1 MAAAKILA
9 AACFGAK
16 ESDPDMH
23 ALHKAEWPVMAAE
36 TFCLFMIAIALL
48 SGNLAFSA
56 FTDGVWAVVF

>member
-1 MAAAKILA
+1 
-9 AACFGAK
+9 
-16 ESDPDMH
+16 MH

-48 SGNLAFSA
+48 SGNESAKLAFSA